1 MLALVAWH
9 LPALFELGLRSGG
22 WHKVEHACFLL
33 TGLSFWWPA
42 VQPWPSV
49 ARWPRW
55 SMPAYLFLATLP
67 CDVLSALLAFSD
79 RVVYPA
85 YLSTPRPFELSPL
98 RDQQLAGVLMWVCV
112 SFVYLI
118 PAVIIALQILWPD
131 RSQAVGQVQP
141 PRGKAAHVAF

>member
-1 MLALVAWH
+1 
-9 LPALFELGLRSGG
+9 
-22 WHKVEHACFLL
+22 
-33 TGLSFWWPA
+33 
-42 VQPWPSV
+42 
-49 ARWPRW
+49 
-55 SMPAYLFLATLP
+55 MPAYLFLATLP